1 MAIDFIFLH
10 KVTDLYTI
18 STSTIISTIIR
29 TQVAIDYVLN
39 IINTQFKYQSVATII
54 TSSKLLPK
62 LANY

>member
-10 KVTDLYTI
+10 KATDLYTI